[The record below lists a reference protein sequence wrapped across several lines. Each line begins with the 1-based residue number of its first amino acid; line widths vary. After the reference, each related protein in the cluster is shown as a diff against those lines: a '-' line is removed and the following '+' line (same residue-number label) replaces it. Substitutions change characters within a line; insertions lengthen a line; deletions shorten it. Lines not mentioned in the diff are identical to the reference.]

1 MLFLLLLYLA
11 SQSWA
16 KDVPHDTNYRLQN
29 ISSCPE
35 TGYFFRREPSVNTLL
50 GHCYL
55 CFCQNDRT
63 AVCWRRDNKK
73 CDVQHYKHNTTVVK
87 KENRVRRSPL
97 GLGDIFFKDAA
108 REVFNKKEPEVC
120 KPYESSFSEGC
131 PPVDWCLGC
140 TVCDC
145 DANGHWD
152 CHILSFCDDDDKRKK
167 QVKKGNKKIPMSYA
181 KPKRQSTAKMAKTTK
196 KTPSAQREEC
206 SCILTNS
213 QRKKCYTQSGKSQ
226 ECINKKA
233 KNARNRVMNG
243 SEAKISEEIVKTM
256 KTVMEDMWN
265 KRVTDALPNIIN
277 IIQKRSSPGNNNNKK
292 NVKPK
297 PKPRPKPKLKPK
309 GRGHVFNRSL
319 FVRKKQIEDRK
330 KEMLRKKA
338 QEKKEQQRKAANAT
352 KNTKRN
358 KPANNNKNRAK
369 REINLNNSTVI
380 TKFDSDAV
388 PNLANTEPLAEQLN
402 TVEPTNNND
411 SEEDDLNRV
420 ANKYPLNYLGPDT
433 AVNSADTQT
442 TVEEINTTQSS
453 QLITSLSSVENNSV
467 IDVVKESVVAPSAY
481 NSERKI
487 KVNRKD
493 IERKIDRTTK
503 KYSLMRMINTNHY
516 KTKNG
521 KTIKHPDNTQISL
534 SSKIE
539 SLRNVLKRLLSEFHN
554 NNSVTNS
561 YKNKKNYALKYLK
574 RFFNKIFSKNS
585 NKTLQRLKSNNHTI
599 QILCES
605 FGPCNLNRRNKN
617 IVMKKIKDLNNET
630 IQILKSLK
638 IIKGLLRL
646 IDIPDERMATH
657 NNTTSDL
664 KTDIHKLNFILKN
677 LNNDNII
684 NLSETQRV
692 QINYVKSN
700 AKVFT
705 QSVARFTKILNEII
719 DLISLKGNKE
729 KPQTWYSVAKSKHNI
744 NKSTKLDTIN
754 KFKKLLYNYNTIHNI
769 FMRKI
774 IQMFNSLQN
783 NTDVGKLNFETEN
796 HSRNVS
802 KNLNK
807 LKHLAS
813 VLNPERRQKRNAGQ
827 DNTMEYLLLLMEYML
842 QQKNQLDKP
851 PVLDGIDFLIE
862 AIKNAPDIKSI
873 KNKVLNYDSRKTS
886 VFKSA
891 ESNYSASKEDNAID
905 TLKENEDAIASIID
919 GNVKQL
925 STEQVS
931 VEGENLRNDDTKSE
945 NKLDAKTDPV
955 NRDAVNVRT
964 SSKQSN
970 ENVIINVKSTEKPN
984 TVYMGEDD
992 VLADFDNRLEKTS
1005 GEYSRKNNLYKADYE
1020 DENNLDD
1027 TTQVTI
1033 KPNENESATVT
1044 EQPTESPV
1052 ISTES
1057 PDKSVGI
1064 KMETSNKIIKKF
1076 NEIHENI
1083 VEFQDGNNNNASDEK
1098 SSDTITK
1105 SPEKTDRQ
1113 EKKFKTDLSDVS
1125 QEVSEEKLKNHSK
1138 KEDVLKKKEEDL
1150 MNSLDYGTDNVVD
1163 PAKDDNDDKFLN
1175 DYFVD

>member
-63 AVCWRRDNKK
+63 AVCWRRENKK

-167 QVKKGNKKIPMSYA
+167 QVKKGNKKVPMSYA

-196 KTPSAQREEC
+196 KTPVRAVKEKNTTLRAIKEKNSNYRANKERNATIRAPRE
-206 SCILTNS
+206 
-213 QRKKCYTQSGKSQ
+213 KKATIRALK
-226 ECINKKA
+226 EKNATLRALKEKNAVAFLRTVKEKNATLRAVKA
-233 KNARNRVMNG
+233 KNASTRKPRMRETGKSSKGPKKPTKMRSVIQKRKSVKPLIIKKNDKNMKVLKKSPSKRVMNG
-243 SEAKISEEIVKTM
+243 SEAKISEEIMKTM

-265 KRVTDALPNIIN
+265 KRVTDAIPNIIN

-358 KPANNNKNRAK
+358 KPANNNKNRGK

-380 TKFDSDAV
+380 TKFDSDAAS
-388 PNLANTEPLAEQLN
+388 NLANTEPIAEQLN

-411 SEEDDLNRV
+411 SEDDDLNRV
-420 ANKYPLNYLGPDT
+420 ANKYPLNYIGPDT
-433 AVNSADTQT
+433 A
-442 TVEEINTTQSS
+442 
-453 QLITSLSSVENNSV
+453 
-467 IDVVKESVVAPSAY
+467 
-481 NSERKI
+481 
-487 KVNRKD
+487 
-493 IERKIDRTTK
+493 
-503 KYSLMRMINTNHY
+503 
-516 KTKNG
+516 
-521 KTIKHPDNTQISL
+521 
-534 SSKIE
+534 
-539 SLRNVLKRLLSEFHN
+539 
-554 NNSVTNS
+554 
-561 YKNKKNYALKYLK
+561 
-574 RFFNKIFSKNS
+574 
-585 NKTLQRLKSNNHTI
+585 
-599 QILCES
+599 
-605 FGPCNLNRRNKN
+605 
-617 IVMKKIKDLNNET
+617 IKDLNNET

-729 KPQTWYSVAKSKHNI
+729 KPQTC
-744 NKSTKLDTIN
+744 
-754 KFKKLLYNYNTIHNI
+754 
-769 FMRKI
+769 
-774 IQMFNSLQN
+774 LQN

-796 HSRNVS
+796 HSGNVS

-827 DNTMEYLLLLMEYML
+827 DNTMEYLLLLIEYML

-873 KNKVLNYDSRKTS
+873 KSKVLNYDSRKTS

-992 VLADFDNRLEKTS
+992 VLTDFDNRLEKTS

-1027 TTQVTI
+1027 TTEVTN

-1044 EQPTESPV
+1044 EQLTESPV

-1076 NEIHENI
+1076 NESHENI